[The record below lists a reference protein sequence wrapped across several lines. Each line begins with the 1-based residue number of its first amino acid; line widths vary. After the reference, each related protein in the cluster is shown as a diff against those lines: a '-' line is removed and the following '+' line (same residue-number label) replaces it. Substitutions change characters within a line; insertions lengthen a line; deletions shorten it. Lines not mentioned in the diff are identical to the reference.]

1 MTADKRKATRK
12 GKTKPKLTGKEKAFA
27 KEYAKTNNGTQS
39 ALKVYNTDKP
49 NSAAVIA
56 NENLIKPKV
65 REEIARLLS
74 ANGIELEGILNIHK
88 RNMEQDTHLGTSQKA
103 VNDAYEL
110 LGLKDQPDT
119 TKVNIAFIIE
129 E

>member
-27 KEYAKTNNGTQS
+27 KEYVKTNNGTQS
-39 ALKVYNTDKP
+39 ALKVYNTDSP
-49 NSAAVIA
+49 NTAGSIA
-56 NENLIKPKV
+56 NENLLKPKI
-65 REEIARLLS
+65 REEVARLLS
-74 ANGIELEGILNIHK
+74 KNGIEVDDIVSIHR
-88 RNMEQDTHLGTSQKA
+88 RNLLQDTNLNVSQKA

>member
-12 GKTKPKLTGKEKAFA
+12 GKTKKNLTGKEKAFA
-27 KEYAKTNNGTQS
+27 KEYVKSNNGTQS
-39 ALKVYNTDKP
+39 VLKVYNTDNP
-49 NSAAVIA
+49 NSASTIA
-56 NENLIKPKV
+56 NENLLKPKV
-65 REEIARLLS
+65 REEIARLLEEHGMDLS
-74 ANGIELEGILNIHK
+74 TVLNIHK
-88 RNMEQDTHLGTSQKA
+88 RNMLQDKHVATSQKA